1 MKPQWSDYFKCAL
14 RSTEK
19 CSLFYSPYTS
29 ETTED
34 SDGGRIVSFGDDTDA
49 RPKPRSIYIPKDG
62 TPMEDCPKLA
72 YVSFNHDA
80 VANGAPRFLTIDQHE
95 QLFGA
100 TPWASTDDTA
110 SEQASA

>member
-1 MKPQWSDYFKCAL
+1 
-14 RSTEK
+14 
-19 CSLFYSPYTS
+19 
-29 ETTED
+29 
-34 SDGGRIVSFGDDTDA
+34 
-49 RPKPRSIYIPKDG
+49 
-62 TPMEDCPKLA
+62 MEECPKLA